1 MTFDSAYIDGARN
14 AVRALGVRPG
24 EKVSVITDQQSEE
37 IAAAIS
43 AEIELAG
50 AGFTRWVLEDAG
62 SRPIT
67 TIPDAIARDL
77 DGADACV
84 AVVAIRSDEPE
95 FCRALAELAAGHG
108 VRYLNV
114 SNVDRRAMLESMRA
128 DYALVDR
135 FCTRMLDMLKD
146 GGTIRAANPAGTKI
160 NARVNGGWH
169 KNSGVVPGARQVSL
183 PAGEIWTRPESV
195 DGVYVADGVI
205 GNYFSERFGDIRY
218 TPLEITIA
226 DGEIA
231 GLRSDNADLRAE
243 FEAFVNAV
251 GKGARVSELAIG
263 ANTVLYD
270 ISGNIVQDSKIPGVY
285 LSFGDASGGRDDAAW
300 GCATQVQVIGRFF
313 DAWINDVQFLSNAKF
328 VIPS

>member
-50 AGFTRWVLEDAG
+50 GGFTRWVLEDTVP
-62 SRPIT
+62 RPIA
-67 TIPDAIARDL
+67 TIPDAIVRDL
-77 DGADACV
+77 DGANACV
-84 AVVAIRSDEPE
+84 AVVVIRADEPE
-95 FCRALAELAAGHG
+95 MCRALADLVMGRG
-108 VRYLNV
+108 VRYLNL
-114 SNVDRRAMLESMRA
+114 SGVDRRTMLESMRA

-146 GGTIRAANPAGTKI
+146 GGTIRAANPAGTQI
-160 NARVNGGWH
+160 SAHVNGGWH
-169 KNSGVVPGARQVSL
+169 KNSGVVPGASQVSL
-183 PAGEIWTRPESV
+183 PAGEIWTAPESV
-195 DGVYVADGVI
+195 DGIYVADGVI
-205 GNYFSERFGDIRY
+205 SNYFAERFGDIRY

-226 DGEIA
+226 NSEIA
-231 GLRSDNADLRAE
+231 GLRCENADLRAE
-243 FEAFVNAV
+243 FDAVVNTG
-251 GKGARVSELAIG
+251 GKASRVSELAIG
-263 ANTVLYD
+263 ANTMLYD

-285 LSFGDASGGRDDAAW
+285 LSFGDSSRSGDNAGS
-300 GCATQVQVIGRFF
+300 GCASQIQVIGRFF